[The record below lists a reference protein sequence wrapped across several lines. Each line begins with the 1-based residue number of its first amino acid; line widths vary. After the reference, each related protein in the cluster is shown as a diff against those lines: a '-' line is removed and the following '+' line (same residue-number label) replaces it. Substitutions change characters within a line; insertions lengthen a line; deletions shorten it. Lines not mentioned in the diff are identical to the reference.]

1 MSHQGHF
8 CWYELNTTDIG
19 AAAAYY
25 TAVVAGWKVGPWGD
39 EPGKMPYAHIESAQG
54 QVGGITY
61 LQEGAKAM
69 GAPPHWLGYVLV
81 DDVDATVAKAQG
93 LGAQL
98 YVAMDIPNT
107 GRIAVIADPQGA
119 VIALYKP
126 VKHDAPHDTSKHG
139 EFNWH
144 ELYTSDPEAALAF
157 YSAVFG
163 WDKLGEMDMDAMGKY
178 LLVGLGEKQFGGI
191 MRRPPD
197 MPVSAWGYYIM
208 VDEFDAAFAKATAAG
223 GKLING
229 PMPVPGGA
237 RIVNLVDPQGAH
249 YSLVGV

>member
-8 CWYELNTTDIG
+8 CWYELSTTDIG

-25 TAVVAGWKVGPWGD
+25 TEVIGWKVGPWGD
-39 EPGKMPYAHIESAQG
+39 EPGKMPYAHVESAQG
-54 QVGGITY
+54 QVAGITY
-61 LQEGAKAM
+61 LQERAKAM
-69 GAPPHWLGYVLV
+69 GAPPNWLGYVLV
-81 DDVDATVAKAQG
+81 DDVDATVAKAQA

-126 VKHDAPHDTSKHG
+126 VKHGAPHDSSRHG

-163 WDKLGEMDMDAMGKY
+163 WAKLGEMDMGAMGKY

-191 MRRPPD
+191 MQRPSD
-197 MPVSAWGYYIM
+197 MPVSAWGYYVM
-208 VDEFDAAFAKATAAG
+208 VDGLDAAIAKVTAAG
-223 GKLING
+223 GQVVNG
-229 PMPVPGGA
+229 PMPVPDGA
-237 RIVNLVDPQGAH
+237 RVVNCVDPQGA
-249 YSLVGV
+249 YFSLVGV